1 MHLSIIIVNYNVK
14 YFLEQCLRSVEKA
27 ITHIDAQVFVVDN
40 NSSDDSIAYL
50 KPKFPFVKYVANTE
64 NVGFAKANN
73 QVLNECSG
81 DYILYLNPDTIIPED
96 CLEKCIAFFESH
108 DDCGA
113 LGIKMID
120 GSGTFLP
127 ESKRGFPS
135 PVASF
140 FKLTGLSDIFPT
152 SKLFNQYSLG
162 YLSAFENHKV
172 DVLAGAFMM
181 VKKEILLTTKGF
193 DEAFFMYGEDIDLSY
208 RIQQL
213 GFNNYYFADST
224 ILHFKGESTKKG
236 SLNYVKMFYSAMNI
250 FVKKHY
256 SGNKARVFRLF
267 IQGAIF
273 FRALVSLLKSLI
285 VSIGLPLL
293 DAVIIYFSFWETK
306 NEWIRWMRD
315 GQGFAID
322 NFPLT
327 FLSFTIIFLI
337 SGALSGMYDN
347 PEKPSKTFA
356 SSIAGVIV
364 MMAVYGVLPE
374 RFWFSRAVMI
384 LGGSSAGIAVTVFR
398 LILFKLKFLEP
409 SNEEYK
415 FQQTAV
421 VGSNS
426 EYEAVQQ
433 IFNQAGL
440 EERLLGRI
448 KINGESENAVGDIKN
463 LKEFLVRLNIR
474 EVVFCEGALTNHL
487 NIQLV
492 QTLPRNIS
500 YRFIGSN
507 TKSIVGSDS
516 KATAGETLAAEGFYR
531 INEAYNK
538 RMKRVVDIAF
548 SLYLLVTFPVQ
559 LFFVRKK
566 STLILNVIN
575 VLINQA
581 TWVGY
586 GKDEVSLPIIKK
598 GVLSCYGFPKTIAP
612 LLNDEA
618 LHHLNIQYA
627 KNYDFWMDV
636 KIVLKNYKYLGG

>member
-27 ITHIDAQVFVVDN
+27 IANIDAQVFVVDN

-73 QVLNECSG
+73 QVLNDCTG

-96 CLEKCIAFFESH
+96 CLEKCMAFFESH

-140 FKLTGLSDIFPT
+140 FKLTGLSDIFPK

-162 YLSAFENHKV
+162 YLSEFENHEV

-181 VKKEILLTTKGF
+181 VKKEIVIKTEGF

-256 SGNKARVFRLF
+256 SGNKARIFTLF
-267 IQGAIF
+267 IQGAIL
-273 FRALVSLLKSLI
+273 FRALVSLLKSVV

-293 DAVIIYFSFWETK
+293 DAIIIFISLWETK
-306 NEWIRWMRD
+306 NEWIRWMRN

-322 NFPLT
+322 NFPLM

-356 SSIAGVIV
+356 SGITGIIV

-384 LGGSSAGIAVTVFR
+384 LGGFAAGVAITIFR

-409 SNEEYK
+409 SDEEYK

-426 EYEAVQQ
+426 EYAVVRE
-433 IFNQAGL
+433 IFHKAGL

-500 YRFIGSN
+500 YRFIGST

-531 INEAYNK
+531 ISEAYNK
-538 RMKRVVDIAF
+538 RMKRVVDIAL
-548 SLYLLVTFPVQ
+548 SLFLLFTFPVQ
-559 LFFVRKK
+559 LFFIKK
-566 STLILNVIN
+566 KGSLLLNIIN

-586 GKDEVSLPIIKK
+586 AKEEISLPTIKK
-598 GVLSCYGFPKTIAP
+598 GVLTCYGFPKTIEP
-612 LLNDEA
+612 SLNDEA
-618 LHHLNIQYA
+618 MHHLNIQYA

>member
-73 QVLNECSG
+73 LVLNECLG

-140 FKLTGLSDIFPT
+140 FKLTGLSDIFPK

-162 YLSAFENHKV
+162 YLSEFENHKV

-256 SGNKARVFRLF
+256 SGNKARVFTLF

-285 VSIGLPLL
+285 ISIGLPLL

-384 LGGSSAGIAVTVFR
+384 LGGSSAGIAITVFR

-409 SNEEYK
+409 SDEEYK

-538 RMKRVVDIAF
+538 RMKRVVDITF
-548 SLYLLVTFPVQ
+548 SLYLLATFPVQ

-586 GKDEVSLPIIKK
+586 GKDEISLPTIKK
-598 GVLSCYGFPKTIAP
+598 GVLTCYGFPKTITP
-612 LLNDEA
+612 SLNDEA
-618 LHHLNIQYA
+618 MHHLNIQSA

-636 KIVLKNYKYLGG
+636 KIVLKNYNYLGG

>member
-27 ITHIDAQVFVVDN
+27 IANIDAQVFVVDN

-73 QVLNECSG
+73 QVLNDCTG

-140 FKLTGLSDIFPT
+140 FKLTGLSDIFPK

-162 YLSAFENHKV
+162 YLSEFENHKV

-181 VKKEILLTTKGF
+181 VKKEIVIKTEGF

-256 SGNKARVFRLF
+256 SGNKARIFTLF
-267 IQGAIF
+267 IQGAIL
-273 FRALVSLLKSLI
+273 FRALVSLLKSVV

-293 DAVIIYFSFWETK
+293 DAIIIFISLWETK
-306 NEWIRWMRD
+306 NEWIRWMRN

-322 NFPLT
+322 NFPLM

-356 SSIAGVIV
+356 SGITGIIV

-384 LGGSSAGIAVTVFR
+384 LGGFAAGVAITIFR

-409 SNEEYK
+409 SDEEYK

-426 EYEAVQQ
+426 EYAVVRE
-433 IFNQAGL
+433 IFHKAGL

-531 INEAYNK
+531 ISEAYNK
-538 RMKRVVDIAF
+538 RMKRVVDIALSLFLLF
-548 SLYLLVTFPVQ
+548 SFPLQ
-559 LFFVRKK
+559 LFFIRKK
-566 STLILNVIN
+566 GSLLLNIIN

-586 GKDEVSLPIIKK
+586 AKEEISLPTIKK
-598 GVLSCYGFPKTIAP
+598 GVLTCYGFPKTIAP
-612 LLNDEA
+612 SLNDEA
-618 LHHLNIQYA
+618 MHHLNIQYA